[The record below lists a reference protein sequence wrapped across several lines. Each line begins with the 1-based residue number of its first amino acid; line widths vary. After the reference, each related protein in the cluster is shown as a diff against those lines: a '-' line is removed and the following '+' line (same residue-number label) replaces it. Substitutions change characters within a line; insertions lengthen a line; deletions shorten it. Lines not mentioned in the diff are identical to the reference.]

1 MAFLSGMTSR
11 GRTVRSTTIKR
22 LIWPFQCAENVK
34 SNQATVAGIKSNPKG
49 GFDARV
55 TYQKTLFDVDSLA
68 RFGK

>member
-1 MAFLSGMTSR
+1 
-11 GRTVRSTTIKR
+11 
-22 LIWPFQCAENVK
+22 VK

-68 RFGK
+68 RFGKWCGPVRRPVRNPAPPWPCRPVREPH